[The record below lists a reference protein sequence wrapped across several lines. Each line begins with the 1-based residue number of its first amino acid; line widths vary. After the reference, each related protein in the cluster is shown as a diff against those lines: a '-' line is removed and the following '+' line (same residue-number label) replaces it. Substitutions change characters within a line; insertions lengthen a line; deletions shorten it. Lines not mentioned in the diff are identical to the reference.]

1 MENTFVS
8 MKDSDS
14 TISAEGISNIPDK
27 EPRCFFREI
36 GSQISQD
43 WNAASQNCLC
53 PQMTKIV

>member
-1 MENTFVS
+1 

-14 TISAEGISNIPDK
+14 TISAEGILNIPDK